1 MSIEF
6 QVTEVLPAPPQRVFQ
21 AMTNV
26 DEYAAWMPDFVRVE
40 RVGDV
45 AQGAGARWRETRK
58 MFGRETTEEFEV
70 THYHPPSHLSVR
82 VDGSR
87 GTSGKGVFDFDY
99 KLAQRVGGTEVRL
112 TGRVTACCRRCCDG
126 WAGCWSSPS
135 SAPAPGTC
143 APFPSTCAKRSRL
156 PWGVRSPPAVDGAIR
171 SPERVSL
178 SG

>member
-45 AQGAGARWRETRK
+45 AQGAGARWHETRK

-112 TGRVTACCRRCCDG
+112 TGRVDG
-126 WAGCWSSPS
+126 LLPPMLRWMG
-135 SAPAPGTC
+135 GLLVV
-143 APFPSTCAKRSRL
+143 PFKRACAKDLRALAEHLRQAE
-156 PWGVRSPPAVDGAIR
+156 PATAVGVQTS
-171 SPERVSL
+171 